1 MHPHF
6 QKLFNNHKHTD
17 FRVLE
22 IIKQQQTMWHIYDP
36 ITWDEFN
43 RATNGI
49 KSTKV
54 AVLNGVPPEEF
65 KATDKYCRRYVFE
78 LINAFWHEK
87 ADFDNY
93 HKSQCVPVPKSGR
106 RLVRSGQVAK
116 NDDEHHVQDIQL
128 CNKCTL
134 LLYIIFSWKSSNL
147 VGRPRLVT
155 DMASSIS
162 RIYWT

>member
-1 MHPHF
+1 MNMHSKLVWECIDILKGREKDHHNSTNNMYTKKAYVTMAENCNENMRVVHSHF

-54 AVLNGVPPEEF
+54 AVLNGVPPEAF
-65 KATDKYCRRYVFE
+65 KATDKDCRRYVFE

-93 HKSQCVPVPKSGR
+93 HKSQCVPVPKSGD
-106 RLVRSGQVAK
+106 LS
-116 NDDEHHVQDIQL
+116 DP
-128 CNKCTL
+128 NK
-134 LLYIIFSWKSSNL
+134 W
-147 VGRPRLVT
+147 
-155 DMASSIS
+155 
-162 RIYWT
+162 